1 MEPVLKI
8 LLLEDNPYDAELTLR
23 ELQRQGVTFTHTI
36 AQNQQEFL
44 KGIRDQ
50 PDLILADYA
59 LPQFNAREALRLLKA
74 KSLPIPVIVISGTIG
89 EEIAVDMIR
98 QGAADYLMKDRL
110 GRLASSIAMA
120 LESNHLRLENQR
132 YMQELEESTARYRS
146 LFEDSPIS
154 LWEEDFSDVKAYL
167 ETLSDSGVSDFEA
180 YFNENPSELIKLTE
194 LRKILSVNLATV
206 ELYEAENNAEALE
219 KLGGIFS
226 EQSRRQ
232 FLAYVLHFFHGQTSW
247 RSEAEHLTLKGSRI
261 HVSVNIAIAPG
272 HETTWQKIF
281 VSVVDLTELTHA
293 QQQVQQSAALLR
305 SVFDSSMDWI
315 FVKDR
320 NHRYVLANKAFA
332 DDVGLAS
339 EDIFGKTDLEIGFE
353 KEDVLGSEYKTGLL
367 NSDKRVFDT
376 GKPSQTYGKSLQH
389 TNGKQWLFDSIKSP
403 LFDEDGSIWGVMGI
417 GRDVTERHKTEKA
430 LEETRQ
436 NFEHLFNSLN
446 DGVAVISMEGII
458 LESNPVFYKTLGY
471 TREEIIGIP
480 LSAIDTPKYAERIGE
495 RLERIQANGEA
506 TFVSNHRTKDD
517 RIVPVEVNTSLTTYQ
532 GETAILSISR
542 DITERLETEAALRTS
557 EEQYRLLF
565 HTVPEMI
572 LIINNKLEILHA
584 NTAAS
589 DLTGYSLDELLT
601 MHSADLAPT
610 APTIFDKEGNLVD
623 SLLADKLHSEIVAK
637 SGEKRLMEVDGVAI
651 EFHGQPAF
659 LIVAYDET
667 ERVQAERRIQES
679 EELLRTV
686 IETIP
691 QPLFVYNEEGQYIL
705 VNQNL
710 ADLYQL
716 TKNEIIGNTNHEL
729 AKKGFIKP
737 EEAKIYHENA
747 MVPLMTL
754 KPYYLPIDTFTAQ
767 DGMKHYFQIYTV
779 PLRLPDRRMR
789 VVGVA
794 NDISE
799 IMQARTRLESMNKVL
814 EQRVAER
821 TQDLEQARQ
830 QIDLILQHSPDGFML
845 LDADWTIKVMNPA
858 FTSFLGIHPYAY
870 LNQNILKIVSSG
882 NQELFRNAIEQAI
895 QSHQAVSI
903 EHTAVHEDQR
913 KFDCLTHFSPIY
925 DDGTLSGIVVG
936 VHDISQQKEV
946 QRMKDAFVSN
956 VSHELRTPI
965 TNFICN
971 LDLIRMNPAKQDIY
985 LNRLDME
992 VVQLKNIIEDLL
1004 RLSRLDQGG
1013 VQVARTPID
1022 LNVLCK
1028 DFSSLRTPLADQK
1041 NLSLTLLPSGDLPRA
1056 FGDYGLV
1063 TQVLSILLTN
1073 AINYTPVGGKIVIR
1087 THPRDEEH
1095 GERVGFSV
1103 QDNGPG
1109 ITQADQGRIFERFY
1123 RGEVGLESGV
1133 PGTGLG
1139 LPIASEII
1147 RRHDGLLELE
1157 SSGIL
1162 GEGTTFSVWLPIYRP
1177 VDGE

>member
-1 MEPVLKI
+1 MDAVLKI

-23 ELQRQGVTFTHTI
+23 ELQHQRVAFTHII
-36 AQNQQEFL
+36 AQNREEFL
-44 KGIRDQ
+44 QGIREQ

-98 QGAADYLMKDRL
+98 QGAADYLMKDRM
-110 GRLASSIAMA
+110 GRLASSITMA

-154 LWEEDFSDVKAYL
+154 LWEEDFSEVKAYL
-167 ETLSDSGVSDFEA
+167 ETLSSSGISDFEA
-180 YFNENPSELIKLTE
+180 YFNENPSESIKLTE
-194 LRKILSVNLATV
+194 LRKIQSVNQATV
-206 ELYEAENNAEALE
+206 ELYEAETNADALA
-219 KLGGIFS
+219 KLGGLFS

-232 FLAYVLHFFHGQTSW
+232 FLDYVLRFHQGQTAW
-247 RSEAEHLTLKGSRI
+247 RSEAEHLTIKGSHI

-272 HETTWQKIF
+272 YETTWAKVF
-281 VSVVDLTELTHA
+281 VSVVDLSELSKA
-293 QQQVQQSAALLR
+293 QQQVQQSESLLR

-315 FVKDR
+315 FVKDHA
-320 NHRYVLANKAFA
+320 HRYVLANKAFA
-332 DDVGLAS
+332 QDIGLTP
-339 EDIFGKTDLEIGFE
+339 EDIIGKTDLEIGFE
-353 KEDVLGSEYKTGLL
+353 KEDVLGSESKTGLL
-367 NSDKRVFDT
+367 HSDKRVFDT
-376 GKPSQTYGKSLQH
+376 GKPSQSYGKSLRH
-389 TNGKQWLFDSIKSP
+389 TNGRQWLFDSIKSP
-403 LFDEDGSIWGVMGI
+403 LFDETGNIWGVMGI
-417 GRDVTERHKTEKA
+417 GRDVSERHKTEQA
-430 LEETRQ
+430 LEETRK
-436 NFEHLFNSLN
+436 NFEHLFHSLN

-458 LESNPVFYKTLGY
+458 LESNPVFYETLGY
-471 TREEIIGIP
+471 TREEMIGMP
-480 LSAIDTPKYAERIGE
+480 LSAIDQPEYAAHIDERMD
-495 RLERIQANGEA
+495 RIQATGEA
-506 TFVSNHRTKDD
+506 TFVSKYRTKDD
-517 RIVPVEVNTSLTTYQ
+517 RTIPVEVNTSLTTYQ
-532 GETAILSISR
+532 GATAILSISR
-542 DITERLETEAALRTS
+542 DITERLEAEATLRAS

-572 LIINNKLEILHA
+572 LILNNKLEIMHA

-601 MHSADLAPT
+601 MHSTDLAPA
-610 APTIFDKEGNLVD
+610 APTIFDEEGNLAE
-623 SLLADKLHSEIVAK
+623 SLLDQKLHTEIVTK
-637 SGEKRLMEVDGVAI
+637 SGEKRLVEVDGVLI
-651 EFHGQPAF
+651 EFHGQPGF
-659 LIVAYDET
+659 MIVAYDET
-667 ERVQAERRIQES
+667 ERVRAERRIQES
-679 EELLRTV
+679 EELLRTIV
-686 IETIP
+686 ETIP
-691 QPLFVYNEEGQYIL
+691 QPLFVYNEEGQYLMGNQALSDLLQIEINAIL
-705 VNQNL
+705 G
-710 ADLYQL
+710 
-716 TKNEIIGNTNHEL
+716 KTNFEL
-729 AKKGFIKP
+729 AQDGIMTMD
-737 EEAKIYHENA
+737 EARNYHENA

-799 IMQARTRLESMNKVL
+799 IMQARTRLESMNRVL
-814 EQRVAER
+814 EQRVLER
-821 TQDLEQARQ
+821 TQDLEEARQ
-830 QIDLILQHSPDGFML
+830 QIESILQHTPDGFIL
-845 LDADWTIKVMNPA
+845 LDENYKIKVMNPA
-858 FTSFLGIHPYAY
+858 FTSLLGIDPHKY
-870 LNQNILKIVSSG
+870 LDHHIMEIVSPQ
-882 NQELFRNAIEQAI
+882 NKECFERTIADAIETRQP
-895 QSHQAVSI
+895 VSI
-903 EHTAVHEDQR
+903 EHTATRVDQTT
-913 KFDCLTHFSPIY
+913 FDCVTSFSPIY
-925 DDGTLSGIVVG
+925 DDGTLNGIVVG
-936 VHDISQQKEV
+936 VHDISPQKEV

-971 LDLIRMNPAKQDIY
+971 LDLIRMNPAKQNIY
-985 LNRLDME
+985 LKRLDME

>member
-23 ELQRQGVTFTHTI
+23 ELQRQGVTFTHAI
-36 AQNQQEFL
+36 AQNKQEFL
-44 KGIRDQ
+44 KAIREE
-50 PDLILADYA
+50 PDIILADYA
-59 LPQFNAREALRLLKA
+59 LPQFNAGEALRLLKT
-74 KSLPIPVIVISGTIG
+74 KELPIPVIVISGTIG

-132 YMQELEESTARYRS
+132 YMQALEESTARYRS

-154 LWEEDFSDVKAYL
+154 LWEEDFSEVKVYI
-167 ETLSDSGVSDFEA
+167 ETLTDSGISDLEA
-180 YFNENPSELIKLTE
+180 YFNENPSELSKLTG
-194 LRKILSVNLATV
+194 LRKIVSINQATV
-206 ELYEAENNAEALE
+206 ELYEAEDNAEALE
-219 KLGGIFS
+219 KLGGLFS

-232 FLAYVLHFFHGQTSW
+232 FLDYVLKFYQGQTAW
-247 RSEAEHLTLKGSRI
+247 RAETEHLTIKGSRI

-272 HETTWQKIF
+272 YETTWEKVFI
-281 VSVVDLTELTHA
+281 SVVDLTDLSRA
-293 QQQVQQSAALLR
+293 QQQVQQSEALLR
-305 SVFDSSMDWI
+305 SVFDSSLDWI

-332 DDVGLAS
+332 EDVGLTP
-339 EDIFGKTDLEIGFE
+339 EGIFGKTDLEIGFE
-353 KEDVLGSEYKTGLL
+353 KEDVVGSKHKTGLL
-367 NSDKRVFDT
+367 TADKRVFDT
-376 GKPSQTYGKSLQH
+376 GKFYQTYGTALHH
-389 TNGKQWLFDSIKSP
+389 TNGRQWLFDSIKSP
-403 LFDEDGSIWGVMGI
+403 LFDEAGNIWGVMGI
-417 GRDVTERHKTEKA
+417 MRDVTERHKTQQA

-480 LSAIDTPKYAERIGE
+480 LSAIDTPEYVERICE

-506 TFVSNHRTKDD
+506 TFVSNHRAKDG

-532 GETAILSISR
+532 GETTILSISR
-542 DITERLETEAALRTS
+542 DITERLESEAALRAS

-601 MHSADLAPT
+601 MQSADLAPT
-610 APTIFDKEGNLVD
+610 APTIFDEEGNLVEP
-623 SLLADKLHSEIVAK
+623 LLVDKLHTEITTK
-637 SGEKRLMEVDGVAI
+637 SGEKRLMEVDGVPI
-651 EFHGQPAF
+651 DFHGQPAF

-679 EELLRTV
+679 EEMLRTV

-691 QPLFVYNEEGQYIL
+691 QPLIVYDEEGRYLMGNHALAELLQTDVKNIL
-705 VNQNL
+705 GKTNY
-710 ADLYQL
+710 DLVQ
-716 TKNEIIGNTNHEL
+716 EGIMSID
-729 AKKGFIKP
+729 
-737 EEAKIYHENA
+737 EARNYHENA
-747 MVPLMTL
+747 MIPLMTRQSYH
-754 KPYYLPIDTFTAQ
+754 KQVEAYKDPDGIQHYYQVYSIALQLPGRT
-767 DGMKHYFQIYTV
+767 K
-779 PLRLPDRRMR
+779 R
-789 VVGVA
+789 VVLVS
-794 NDISE
+794 NEITE
-799 IMQARTRLESMNKVL
+799 IMQARTRLEAMNTVL
-814 EQRVAER
+814 ERHVLER
-821 TQDLEQARQ
+821 TQDLEEARQ
-830 QIDLILQHSPDGFML
+830 QIDTILQHSPDGFML
-845 LDADWTIKVMNPA
+845 LDADWTIQVMNPA
-858 FTSFLGIHPYAY
+858 FTRFLGIDPHDY

-895 QSHQAVSI
+895 QSRQAVSI
-903 EHTAVHEDQR
+903 EHIAVHENQR
-913 KFDCLTHFSPIY
+913 KFDCLTHFSPIF
-925 DDGTLSGIVVG
+925 DDGNLSGIVVG
-936 VHDISQQKEV
+936 VHDISPQKEV

-985 LNRLDME
+985 LSRLDME

-1013 VQVARTPID
+1013 VQVARIPID

-1028 DFSSLRTPLADQK
+1028 DFTSLRTPLADQK
-1041 NLSLTLLPSGDLPRA
+1041 NLSLTLLASGGLPRA
-1056 FGDYGLV
+1056 YGDYGLI

-1073 AINYTPVGGKIVIR
+1073 AINYTSKGGKIVIR
-1087 THPRDEEH
+1087 THPQDEKH

-1109 ITQADQGRIFERFY
+1109 ILPEDQGRIFERFY
-1123 RGEVGLESGV
+1123 RGEAGLQSGV

-1139 LPIASEII
+1139 LPIAHEII

-1157 SSGIL
+1157 SSGVP
-1162 GEGTTFSVWLPIYRP
+1162 GEGTTFTVWLPIYQSP
-1177 VDGE
+1177 GD